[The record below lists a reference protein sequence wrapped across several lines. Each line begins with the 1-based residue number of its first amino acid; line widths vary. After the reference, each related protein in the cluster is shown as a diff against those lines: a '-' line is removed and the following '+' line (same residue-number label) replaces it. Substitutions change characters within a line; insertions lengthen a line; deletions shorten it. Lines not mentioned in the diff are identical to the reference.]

1 MGTALYITT
10 TVNTL
15 TTQQPITTTTP
26 CLVEEVT
33 VNVAAS
39 ACPVPVHQKL
49 PVQVAMKENV
59 VTHASAAARH
69 RPVVVA
75 QTANV
80 AHARRRLESLTL
92 HHSTNIWIIFFTTED
107 FYR

>member
-10 TVNTL
+10 TVNT
-15 TTQQPITTTTP
+15 QQPITTTTTP
-26 CLVEEVT
+26 TCLVEEKVT

-107 FYR
+107 FL

>member
-10 TVNTL
+10 TVNT
-15 TTQQPITTTTP
+15 QQPITTTTTP
-26 CLVEEVT
+26 TCLVEEKVT

-80 AHARRRLESLTL
+80 APARRRLESLTL
-92 HHSTNIWIIFFTTED
+92 HHSTNIWIIFLLRKT